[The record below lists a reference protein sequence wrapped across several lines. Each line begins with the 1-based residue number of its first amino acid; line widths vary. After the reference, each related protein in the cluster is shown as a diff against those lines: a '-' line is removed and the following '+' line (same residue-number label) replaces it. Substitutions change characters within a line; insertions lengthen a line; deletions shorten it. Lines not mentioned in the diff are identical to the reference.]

1 MNNTFTNFNSK
12 ISNKT
17 VTKNFSDFE
26 LYYKQNLYLRKLN
39 NFKNEINCVNPNNL
53 LLKVEP
59 NFESTKTIEEI
70 QRLYYKINNEIK
82 KHYHYQQNKKELT
95 DTINLLTKQI
105 QNLSKPNYYNKTKRE
120 KNIDNNDKKEK
131 NKPIIDYRVK
141 IRTLEKDIL
150 YKYQDFNN
158 TKLKNSKFMNNLNE
172 IRKQILNRQNRL
184 NELKK
189 AFEEGEKKYLNDK
202 KEIENE
208 IENKDEKN
216 YFDKIEQ
223 NQKILEK
230 KNEEMINKI
239 KKTDNEYNIILAKKK
254 SLNFECQKIKKN
266 NEKNIKK
273 NQKNLEN
280 FNQKYMKDLNL
291 AQNYKN
297 NSKILDSISQNKLNE
312 LENMLN
318 DMLEETKTENIQQF
332 INYFIKSCEEY
343 KTFQENIEKIKKKV
357 NILENDVEELEFII
371 NFCEENLGVI
381 HKNNF
386 DEEEFNELEKLKN
399 VSDNFIY
406 IQYQILNKSFKNFK
420 EKMINIIDKTYE
432 FNLNEFN
439 FDEIYKNYLEKLKQQ
454 FKIIYNYILRKKKD
468 KDKENY
474 ESLYLN
480 LKSKTNNIFDFNK
493 WDNKWDK
500 ADKITENV
508 IHDFEKNG
516 IQNFDVKN
524 IENLVNEIML
534 KKNESK

>member
-12 ISNKT
+12 TSNKT
-17 VTKNFSDFE
+17 FTKNFSDFD
-26 LYYKQNLYLRKLN
+26 LYYKQNSYIRKLN
-39 NFKNEINCVNPNNL
+39 NFKNEINSVNPNNL

-82 KHYHYQQNKKELT
+82 KHYHYQQNKKELK
-95 DTINLLTKQI
+95 DSINLMNKQI
-105 QNLSKPNYYNKTKRE
+105 QNLSKPNYYNK
-120 KNIDNNDKKEK
+120 KNINNDDINKKEK

-158 TKLKNSKFMNNLNE
+158 AKLKNSQFMNNLNE
-172 IRKQILNRQNRL
+172 VRKQILNRQNRL

-189 AFEEGEKKYLNDK
+189 AFKEGEKKYLNDK

-208 IENKDEKN
+208 LENKDEKN
-216 YFDKIEQ
+216 YFEKIEQ

-230 KNEEMINKI
+230 KNEEMINRI

-254 SLNFECQKIKKN
+254 SLNFECQKLKKN
-266 NEKNIKK
+266 NEKNIQK

-297 NSKILDSISQNKLNE
+297 NSKILDSISQIKINK

-357 NILENDVEELEFII
+357 NVLENDVEELEFII

-386 DEEEFNELEKLKN
+386 DEEEVNEIENLKKIR
-399 VSDNFIY
+399 DKFIY
-406 IQYQILNKSFKNFK
+406 IQYQILNKSFKMFK
-420 EKMINIIDKTYE
+420 EKMMNIIDKTYE
-432 FNLNEFN
+432 FDLNEYD
-439 FDEIYKNYLEKLKQQ
+439 FDEIYKNYLEKLKQK
-454 FKIIYNYILRKKKD
+454 FKIIYNYILKKKKD

-474 ESLYLN
+474 DSLYLN
-480 LKSKTNNIFDFNK
+480 LKSKTNSNIFDFNK

-508 IHDFEKNG
+508 IQEFEKTG
-516 IQNFDVKN
+516 IQNFDIKN
-524 IENLVNEIML
+524 IESLVNEYML
-534 KKNESK
+534 KKNENK